1 MPELEKARKDI
12 ERVDREMAKL
22 FEERMRAVE
31 EVAAYKKEKGLPV
44 EDPAR
49 EDRLIAQNAAYIE
62 NEAYKP
68 FYIGFERAV
77 MKISKDYQHR
87 LLDGVKV
94 AYSGVVGAFADIV
107 SRRVF
112 PDALCTPYPDFKS
125 AYASTENGE
134 SDLVVLPIEN
144 SFNGDVG
151 QVMDLAFFG
160 KLFINGIYEYEI
172 EQNLLACKGA
182 DLQSVKKV
190 ISHPQALGQCA
201 AYIEKNG
208 FETEEAVNTALAAKY
223 VAECGRTDLAA
234 IGSREAAERFG
245 LVILDKAIN
254 ESGVNTTRFAV
265 FSRAMRDPQPGD
277 DRFILLFTVKNA
289 AGALGKAVS
298 VIGEHGYNLRA
309 LKSRPTKDLSWEYYF
324 WAEGEGS
331 IAGDKGERML
341 AELSKHC
348 SDLRLVGSFEKEIKV

>member
-1 MPELEKARKDI
+1 MAELEKARKEI
-12 ERVDREMAKL
+12 ERIDREMARL
-22 FEERMRAVE
+22 FEERMRASE

-44 EDPAR
+44 EDRAR
-49 EDRLIAQNAAYIE
+49 EELLIAANAAYIQ
-62 NEAYKP
+62 NGTYKP
-68 FYIGFERAV
+68 YYIAFERGV

-94 AYSGVVGAFADIV
+94 AYSGVAGAFADIV

-112 PDALCTPYPDFKS
+112 PDACCTPYPDFRS
-125 AYASTENGE
+125 AYRAVETGE

-160 KLFINGIYEYEI
+160 KLYINGIYEYEI

-182 DLQSVKKV
+182 DLKGVRKV

-201 AYIEKNG
+201 AYIEKKG

-223 VAECGRTDLAA
+223 VAESGRRDLAA

-245 LVILDKAIN
+245 LIVLDAAIN

-265 FSRAMRDPQPGD
+265 FSAAMREPQPGD
-277 DRFILLFTVKNA
+277 GRFILLFTVKNA
-289 AGALGKAVS
+289 AGALGRAVS

-309 LKSRPTKDLSWEYYF
+309 LKSRPTKELSWEYYF

-331 IAGDKGERML
+331 IAGEKGKRML

-348 SDLRLVGSFEKEIKV
+348 SDLRAVGSFEKEIKV